1 MNLNISRNDACNLA
15 IACTCIIVDMREELQ
30 SLNPKPT
37 ESRAKVLGES
47 IKKWERIRETIRN
60 QVEAAEME

>member
-1 MNLNISRNDACNLA
+1 
-15 IACTCIIVDMREELQ
+15 MREELQ